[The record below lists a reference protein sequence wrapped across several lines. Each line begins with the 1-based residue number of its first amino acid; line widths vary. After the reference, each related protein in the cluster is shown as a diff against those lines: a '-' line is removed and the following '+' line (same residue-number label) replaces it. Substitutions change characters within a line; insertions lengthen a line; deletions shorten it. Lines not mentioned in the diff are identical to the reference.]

1 MHDLTEKITSHDF
14 GPVRTAMQGYVDR
27 ELLSGVS
34 WAVLQGRDLIDVSC
48 IGWADREAKTTL
60 TTDHLFRA
68 FSNTKLV
75 TSCAVLLL
83 LEAGK
88 LKLDE
93 PIERYMP
100 QLANRRVLKPGATT
114 LTDTEPANSSI
125 TIRHLLSHSAG
136 LSYGLFDP
144 GTLIFSAYS
153 ERKVFGPTLTL
164 AEMVDAIADLPLLF
178 HPGTSFEYSVATDVL
193 SRLVE
198 IVSGERFDV
207 FIKTHI
213 FDRLDMVDTT
223 FVVPLDQQHRLTTYY
238 RGADIMDDMK
248 PGLTRVANS
257 PYPGAF
263 LRAVPKLSGGGG
275 LVTSLPD
282 MVALI
287 RSLLPGGET
296 LLKPQTIAQMMTNQL
311 ADGVSVRFATQG
323 DVPGK
328 GFGLGGS
335 VTQVPSSI
343 EPQSATGE
351 FQWGGLAGTHWWI
364 SPRHNLAAVV
374 MTQRVMAFWHPFS
387 FDFKRLVYQAA
398 LG

>member
-1 MHDLTEKITSHDF
+1 MHDLSVKTTSHDF
-14 GPVRTAMQGYVDR
+14 GAVRAAMQSYVDR
-27 ELLSGVS
+27 DLLPGVS
-34 WAVLQGRDLIDVSC
+34 WAVLQGRDLVDVNC
-48 IGWADREAKTTL
+48 VGWADREAKTAL

-88 LKLDE
+88 LKLDD

-100 QLANRRVLKPGATT
+100 QLANRQVLKPGATM
-114 LTDTEPANSSI
+114 LNDTEPAKSSI
-125 TIRHLLSHSAG
+125 TIRHLMSHSAG

-144 GTLIFSAYS
+144 GTLIFTAYN
-153 ERKVFGPTLTL
+153 ERKIFGPTLTL
-164 AEMVDAIADLPLLF
+164 AQMIDALADLPLLF

-193 SRLVE
+193 SHLVE
-198 IVSGERFDV
+198 IVSGERFDA
-207 FIKTHI
+207 FIKTHL
-213 FDRLDMVDTT
+213 FDRLGMVDTT
-223 FVVPLDQQHRLTTYY
+223 FVVPTDQQHRMSAYY
-238 RGADIMDDMK
+238 RGADMMDEMK
-248 PGLTRVANS
+248 PGLTRVDNS
-257 PYPGAF
+257 PYPGAYVC
-263 LRAVPKLSGGGG
+263 AVPKLSGGGG
-275 LVTSLPD
+275 LVTSLSD
-282 MVALI
+282 MVALT

-296 LLKPQTIAQMMTNQL
+296 LLKPETIAQMMTNQL
-311 ADGVSVRFATQG
+311 AAGVSVRFATQG

-335 VTQVPSSI
+335 VTHAPSSI

-364 SPRHNLAAVV
+364 SPRNNLAAVV

-387 FDFKRLVYQAA
+387 F
-398 LG
+398 

>member
-1 MHDLTEKITSHDF
+1 MHDLTVSTTSHDF
-14 GPVRTAMQGYVDR
+14 GPVRDAMQSYVDR

-48 IGWADREAKTTL
+48 VGWADREAKTVL

-88 LKLDE
+88 LKLDD

-164 AEMVDAIADLPLLF
+164 AEMVDALADLPLLF

-213 FDRLDMVDTT
+213 FDRLGMVDTA
-223 FVVPLDQQHRLTTYY
+223 FVVPLDQQHRLTAYY
-238 RGADIMDDMK
+238 RGADMLDDMK

-296 LLKPQTIAQMMTNQL
+296 LLKLQTIAQMMTNQL

-335 VTQVPSSI
+335 VTHAPSSI

-364 SPRHNLAAVV
+364 SPRNNLAAVV

>member
-1 MHDLTEKITSHDF
+1 M
-14 GPVRTAMQGYVDR
+14 
-27 ELLSGVS
+27 
-34 WAVLQGRDLIDVSC
+34 
-48 IGWADREAKTTL
+48 
-60 TTDHLFRA
+60 LFR
-68 FSNTKLV
+68 S
-75 TSCAVLLL
+75 
-83 LEAGK
+83 
-88 LKLDE
+88 
-93 PIERYMP
+93 
-100 QLANRRVLKPGATT
+100 
-114 LTDTEPANSSI
+114 LTDTESANSSI

-164 AEMVDAIADLPLLF
+164 AEMVDALADLPLLF

-198 IVSGERFDV
+198 IVSSERFDV

-213 FDRLDMVDTT
+213 FDRLGMVDTA
-223 FVVPLDQQHRLTTYY
+223 FAVPLDQQHRLTAYY
-238 RGADIMDDMK
+238 RGADILDEMK

-387 FDFKRLVYQAA
+387 FEFKRLVYRAA